1 MNINAI
7 GGLSANPFATL
18 CLLGPL
24 LAQKGRHS
32 STLKKKTVLVM
43 DNASTHTSN
52 AVKNKQEEWEKKGL
66 TIFYLPTYSPQLNII
81 EILWRFIKYS
91 WLNTDAYE
99 SWKSLVKAVEDMLRD
114 VGEKYK
120 INFA

>member
-1 MNINAI
+1 
-7 GGLSANPFATL
+7 
-18 CLLGPL
+18 
-24 LAQKGRHS
+24 
-32 STLKKKTVLVM
+32 
-43 DNASTHTSN
+43 
-52 AVKNKQEEWEKKGL
+52 
-66 TIFYLPTYSPQLNII
+66 LPTYSPQLNII

-99 SWKSLVKAVEDMLRD
+99 SWKSLVKAVEDVLRD